1 MSNLSKRKYNNTLRT
16 ERGQQTRD
24 RIMEALGTQLADH
37 SLQELSV
44 ARIAEQAG
52 VSQPTVYRYYPN
64 REALMDA
71 FQAWIFRGRKG
82 PQVPETEAELEVFA
96 QQLFPALDE
105 HRTYVRAGFAAEVG
119 RAFRKHTR
127 APRTAQFKKL
137 LSQVTEGLDP
147 DEALRISAV
156 LRYLNSSSAYVQIE
170 DDYGLP
176 GAESGPAVSWATR
189 VLLAELR
196 RMKTRRAKAKGQ

>member
-1 MSNLSKRKYNNTLRT
+1 MSNISKRQYNNTLRT

-24 RIMEALGTQLADH
+24 RIMKALEAQLADH

-44 ARIAEQAG
+44 ARIAEHAG
-52 VSQPTVYRYYPN
+52 VSEPTVYRYYPN

-71 FQAWIFRGRKG
+71 CQAWLWRGRKW
-82 PQVPETEAELEVFA
+82 PRVPETEAELEMFA
-96 QQLFPALDE
+96 QRLFPSLDE

-119 RAFRKHTR
+119 RVFRKHTR
-127 APRTAQFKKL
+127 APRNAQFKKL
-137 LSQVTEGLDP
+137 LSEITEGLDA

-170 DDYGLP
+170 DDYALT
-176 GAESGPAVSWATR
+176 GAESGLAVSWATR
-189 VLLAELR
+189 LLLAEVR
-196 RMKTRRAKAKGQ
+196 RMKTHRAKVKGR